1 MKLLKYAVRS
11 MKASKKRTLTYFFF
25 IFIVTVILSVF
36 DSFVITVTD
45 KMKDSMSGI
54 LYGDLLIR
62 PEQDKEDIYVS
73 AGNWKE
79 TFYVDN
85 SRLNDVYDFCKNQSQ
100 VKDISPR
107 IRFSGMISTE
117 TNQDMVMIMSLESN
131 SLQYKD
137 YISLVDGHYLTE
149 KDKDSIFL
157 DKAKADAL
165 QVNIG
170 DTVTLLVE
178 GKEGVYATKEFQVI
192 GIGNPEM
199 LLSMS
204 VAYIDYEGAKDILT
218 KIGVEKDSVS
228 DIVVYANRDKDVS
241 GLQKKINQILKEN
254 NQSDVYVMN
263 SLKSDGFIIGTLNFY
278 IKLFYVF
285 IIVLMMIVCIL
296 LVNLVIMMGLQRRQ
310 EIGTLRSIG
319 FKRGQI
325 IRIMLYE
332 ITMITATA
340 CVLGGV
346 LVSVVLYN
354 LRNTVFE
361 MQEPVSFITGSKF
374 VIHLDVSGML
384 LVILIVFVLSIVAS
398 FFPAKK
404 IASIRPV
411 ETLKEV

>member
-1 MKLLKYAVRS
+1 
-11 MKASKKRTLTYFFF
+11 
-25 IFIVTVILSVF
+25 
-36 DSFVITVTD
+36 
-45 KMKDSMSGI
+45 
-54 LYGDLLIR
+54 
-62 PEQDKEDIYVS
+62 
-73 AGNWKE
+73 
-79 TFYVDN
+79 
-85 SRLNDVYDFCKNQSQ
+85 
-100 VKDISPR
+100 
-107 IRFSGMISTE
+107 
-117 TNQDMVMIMSLESN
+117 
-131 SLQYKD
+131 
-137 YISLVDGHYLTE
+137 
-149 KDKDSIFL
+149 
-157 DKAKADAL
+157 
-165 QVNIG
+165 
-170 DTVTLLVE
+170 
-178 GKEGVYATKEFQVI
+178 
-192 GIGNPEM
+192 
-199 LLSMS
+199 
-204 VAYIDYEGAKDILT
+204 
-218 KIGVEKDSVS
+218 
-228 DIVVYANRDKDVS
+228 
-241 GLQKKINQILKEN
+241 
-254 NQSDVYVMN
+254 MN

-296 LVNLVIMMGLQRRQ
+296 LVNLVIMMGLERRQ

-374 VIHLDVSGML
+374 VIHLDVSGLL

>member
-1 MKLLKYAVRS
+1 
-11 MKASKKRTLTYFFF
+11 
-25 IFIVTVILSVF
+25 
-36 DSFVITVTD
+36 
-45 KMKDSMSGI
+45 
-54 LYGDLLIR
+54 
-62 PEQDKEDIYVS
+62 
-73 AGNWKE
+73 
-79 TFYVDN
+79 
-85 SRLNDVYDFCKNQSQ
+85 
-100 VKDISPR
+100 
-107 IRFSGMISTE
+107 
-117 TNQDMVMIMSLESN
+117 
-131 SLQYKD
+131 
-137 YISLVDGHYLTE
+137 
-149 KDKDSIFL
+149 
-157 DKAKADAL
+157 
-165 QVNIG
+165 
-170 DTVTLLVE
+170 
-178 GKEGVYATKEFQVI
+178 
-192 GIGNPEM
+192 M

-296 LVNLVIMMGLQRRQ
+296 LVNLVIMMGLERRQ

-374 VIHLDVSGML
+374 VIHLDVSGLL